1 MNFCSFFQH
10 ELSENI
16 PQIITNNLWTIRGY
30 FMAIRG
36 NNKNANP
43 ISRFPV
49 DYILDRAPGNCRR
62 CSCHQ

>member
-36 NNKNANP
+36 
-43 ISRFPV
+43 
-49 DYILDRAPGNCRR
+49 
-62 CSCHQ
+62 